1 MAISLRFRT
10 RAHKARACRTRV
22 AHGAACK
29 PGRNPA
35 PRRAVLRANRT
46 RPLGTTFA
54 QSRRADPRSATQDA
68 PGSPATRTH
77 PGGLSMRKVAA
88 FACVFVF
95 ASVALARAAADHP
108 HAHAAQDT
116 RVDAHLRAI
125 LERAEDDEAAGI
137 AEAPAKAPLAL
148 DYSRA
153 LPGSPIDLMIEGPVE
168 RAALAALGVEVNTQA
183 GGVTTARAPLGL
195 LPRLLTVPGITRVA
209 ASAPVFP
216 MLDVSAHEIGA

>member
-1 MAISLRFRT
+1 MDEQLTLPGVGSQAAAVQDESP
-10 RAHKARACRTRV
+10 ARAP
-22 AHGAACK
+22 CK
-29 PGRNPA
+29 PDRNPA
-35 PRRAVLRANRT
+35 ARPAVMRANRLA
-46 RPLGTTFA
+46 RPSLTPAARTPEA
-54 QSRRADPRSATQDA
+54 PRKT
-68 PGSPATRTH
+68 PLGSPATRTH
-77 PGGLSMRKVAA
+77 PGVLPMRKVAA

-95 ASVALARAAADHP
+95 ASASLARAAGDHP
-108 HAHAAQDT
+108 LAHAAQDT

-137 AEAPAKAPLAL
+137 AEAPAKTPLAL